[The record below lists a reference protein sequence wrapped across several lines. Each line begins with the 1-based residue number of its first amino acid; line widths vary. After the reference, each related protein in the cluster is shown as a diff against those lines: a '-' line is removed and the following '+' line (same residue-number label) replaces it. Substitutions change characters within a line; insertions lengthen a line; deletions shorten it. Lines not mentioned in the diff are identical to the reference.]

1 MLGLCVA
8 VCFLVKAAYYR
19 LMKTPEPV
27 LKLRSEL
34 ERIYGARLKRL
45 VIYGSYARGT
55 ETADSDIDVAVVL
68 DGEVRP
74 GREID
79 RMIDTITDLN
89 LEFATLIS
97 VFPVSEADF
106 SERQSPLLNNLRREG
121 IAA

>member
-1 MLGLCVA
+1 
-8 VCFLVKAAYYR
+8 
-19 LMKTPEPV
+19 MKTPEPV

-34 ERIYGARLKRL
+34 ERLYGKRLKQL
-45 VIYGSYARGT
+45 VLYGSYARGT
-55 ETADSDIDVAVVL
+55 QTPDSDIDVAVIL

-89 LEFATLIS
+89 LEFASLIS
-97 VFPVSEADF
+97 VVPVSAADY
-106 SERQSPLLNNLRREG
+106 SNRHSPLLNNLRREG

>member
-1 MLGLCVA
+1 MLVLCLA
-8 VCFLVKAAYYR
+8 VCFLVKAGYYPP
-19 LMKTPEPV
+19 MKTPEPV

-34 ERIYGARLKRL
+34 ERIYGPRLKRL
-45 VIYGSYARGT
+45 VVYGSYARGT

-97 VFPVSEADF
+97 VFPVSETDF